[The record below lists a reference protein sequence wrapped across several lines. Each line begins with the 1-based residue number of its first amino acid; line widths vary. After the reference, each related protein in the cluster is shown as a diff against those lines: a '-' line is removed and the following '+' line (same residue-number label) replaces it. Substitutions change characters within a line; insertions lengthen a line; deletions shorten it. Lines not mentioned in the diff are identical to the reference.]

1 MGPILKAIDGKDY
14 ESGQARD
21 VLYASR
27 LFILKSIKTISIVF
41 FTFKTSGSSKDWV
54 YEEMNVELSW
64 TWELRD
70 TGDYSAEM
78 PESVIPIQWEETEA
92 GLKALL
98 KFLDEN

>member
-1 MGPILKAIDGKDY
+1 MMSYFAFRLSLRPFFLKDIDGKDY

-21 VLYASR
+21 VLYAS
-27 LFILKSIKTISIVF
+27 
-41 FTFKTSGSSKDWV
+41 SGSSKDWV
-54 YEEMNVELSW
+54 YQEMNVELSW

-78 PESVIPIQWEETEA
+78 PESVIPIQWKETEA

>member
-1 MGPILKAIDGKDY
+1 MKV
-14 ESGQARD
+14 ARHEMFYMHQGNLS
-21 VLYASR
+21 LYQSKKFHCIFS
-27 LFILKSIKTISIVF
+27 L
-41 FTFKTSGSSKDWV
+41 KTSGSSKDWV

>member
-1 MGPILKAIDGKDY
+1 M
-14 ESGQARD
+14 
-21 VLYASR
+21 
-27 LFILKSIKTISIVF
+27 KTIFDVVF
-41 FTFKTSGSSKDWV
+41 FTLKTSGSSKDWV

-78 PESVIPIQWEETEA
+78 PESVIPIQWKETEA